1 MTIEF
6 PRVERSA
13 ALRARNG
20 TAAGLIIVALLA
32 APAAKS
38 TPDFAR
44 EVPALFEKH
53 CLKCHGPEKQKG
65 GLRFDRKEGAL
76 TSGDS
81 GEKAIVPG
89 KASDSRLIKL
99 VSSED
104 EDERMP
110 PKDGPLSAAEIA
122 LLRQWIDAGAPWPD
136 KGSSTSVIARSE
148 MIVTDEDRKHWSFL
162 PLKRPP
168 VPVLKEKATASTP
181 VDHFIMERLTKA
193 GIQPSPPAS
202 ATKLV
207 RRIYFDLVGLPP
219 TPEQIDSFKKDFKTN
234 SRAAVESLVDQLLA
248 TPHYG
253 ERWGRHWL
261 DVVRYADSDGQESD
275 HDRLTAYH
283 YRDFVIRSFN
293 EDRPFNTFLQWQIA
307 GDELEP
313 DNAEAIAATGFI
325 VAGPHAALPA
335 NLMEEER
342 DRNRFNELDDM
353 IATTGSAMLGLTLAC
368 ARCHDHKY
376 DPVPTRDY
384 YRLQSAFNGGD
395 RAEVPLAP
403 LEEVRRYREAHGK
416 WKKEFDSVKKRFD
429 EFVDKARKS
438 HEKAA
443 RHAKID
449 ALKISDEEKTLL
461 KENADSKDAKA
472 LAKKFSKELKVEDK
486 DCRKQLPDEERAEW
500 DAREKA
506 FNEAKAR
513 EPKALPTA
521 YAFAD
526 FSAKPKETFL
536 LARGD
541 FRAKSEPVEVG
552 FLKVLT
558 RGEKDYW
565 AAARAESRRSDS
577 SQQRRA
583 LAEWMTDLDGGAGPL
598 AARVMINRVWQHH
611 FGEGL
616 VRTVNDFGSRCDP
629 PTHPELLEWLA
640 KEFVKGGWKLKPIH
654 RMIMTSSVYLQDTKF
669 DAAKAKVDPD
679 NRLLWRRRPQRL
691 EAEVLRDS
699 MLAVSGKL
707 NTNMYGPSVKGPIAA
722 EAIQA
727 RNMKDPYPGDLKDS
741 SSTRRRSVYMF
752 HKRVV
757 QSPLMQAFD
766 GPDAQA
772 SCGRRENTT
781 VAPQALALLNDGFVR
796 TRAINFADRIGK
808 EAGADSAAQ
817 ARLAWRLALGR
828 EPSAGELESGIAF
841 INAQLRERTSRKP
854 DDAKD
859 SLQKLALADFCQ
871 TIFALNEFIYVD

>member
-20 TAAGLIIVALLA
+20 TAAALIIVALLA

-293 EDRPFNTFLQWQIA
+293 EDRPFNTFLQW
-307 GDELEP
+307 
-313 DNAEAIAATGFI
+313 
-325 VAGPHAALPA
+325 
-335 NLMEEER
+335 
-342 DRNRFNELDDM
+342 
-353 IATTGSAMLGLTLAC
+353 
-368 ARCHDHKY
+368 
-376 DPVPTRDY
+376 
-384 YRLQSAFNGGD
+384 
-395 RAEVPLAP
+395 
-403 LEEVRRYREAHGK
+403 
-416 WKKEFDSVKKRFD
+416 
-429 EFVDKARKS
+429 
-438 HEKAA
+438 
-443 RHAKID
+443 
-449 ALKISDEEKTLL
+449 
-461 KENADSKDAKA
+461 
-472 LAKKFSKELKVEDK
+472 
-486 DCRKQLPDEERAEW
+486 
-500 DAREKA
+500 
-506 FNEAKAR
+506 
-513 EPKALPTA
+513 
-521 YAFAD
+521 
-526 FSAKPKETFL
+526 
-536 LARGD
+536 
-541 FRAKSEPVEVG
+541 
-552 FLKVLT
+552 
-558 RGEKDYW
+558 
-565 AAARAESRRSDS
+565 
-577 SQQRRA
+577 
-583 LAEWMTDLDGGAGPL
+583 
-598 AARVMINRVWQHH
+598 
-611 FGEGL
+611 
-616 VRTVNDFGSRCDP
+616 
-629 PTHPELLEWLA
+629 
-640 KEFVKGGWKLKPIH
+640 
-654 RMIMTSSVYLQDTKF
+654 
-669 DAAKAKVDPD
+669 
-679 NRLLWRRRPQRL
+679 
-691 EAEVLRDS
+691 
-699 MLAVSGKL
+699 
-707 NTNMYGPSVKGPIAA
+707 
-722 EAIQA
+722 
-727 RNMKDPYPGDLKDS
+727 
-741 SSTRRRSVYMF
+741 
-752 HKRVV
+752 
-757 QSPLMQAFD
+757 
-766 GPDAQA
+766 
-772 SCGRRENTT
+772 
-781 VAPQALALLNDGFVR
+781 
-796 TRAINFADRIGK
+796 
-808 EAGADSAAQ
+808 
-817 ARLAWRLALGR
+817 
-828 EPSAGELESGIAF
+828 
-841 INAQLRERTSRKP
+841 
-854 DDAKD
+854 
-859 SLQKLALADFCQ
+859 
-871 TIFALNEFIYVD
+871 